1 MTKQT
6 KRLITGTMILSFSG
20 LIVKLINILYKLPL
34 TNLVGIKTMGYFNTV
49 YSIYLVLT
57 AALLTGIP
65 ATISKLVA
73 EEREAGNY
81 RRAHRV
87 FQTGFWLA
95 AALGLGISIIFV
107 FLPTWAGVLAWE
119 SETRY
124 VLWGLALSPFLIGIS
139 GVIRGYFQGMQNM
152 LPTAVSQIIENTGK
166 AAIGVGLV
174 YLLMK
179 RGLPDY
185 ISISGAAIGISVSFI
200 LTTLYLLWQYRR
212 QQPDFLKKA
221 DGSVGIDVQPGIG
234 ALFRRIVWIAV
245 PITISSAMISIMGFI
260 DGATI
265 YHLFAALGDSAENA
279 RLALSSVTTAQTV
292 INVPLAISAALSVS
306 ILPAVAAAGVRRDQQ
321 EMNDKINMG
330 LQLVMKMGLP
340 AMVGIFLLAEPILRL
355 LYYKETLSGGLL
367 QLYSVCMLVM
377 ILAQS
382 VSSILQGLSGYYKTL
397 LAVLLAAVFKL
408 AGNILFLKAGL
419 GAAALIWASI
429 LYFIVILAINAF
441 FLKKETGLR
450 LDYRL
455 ILWRPLVAAAGMG
468 AAVWLVYT
476 AVLAAGGKNAPAV
489 LLAVAAGI
497 PVYGLLLLKLRGFT
511 AEEIVILPQGGRILK
526 YLQKRNWLD

>member
-20 LIVKLINILYKLPL
+20 LFVKLINILYKLPL

-81 RRAHRV
+81 RRAHQV

-95 AALGLGISIIFV
+95 AALGLIVSIAFV
-107 FLPTWAGVLAWE
+107 FLPAWAGAFAWE
-119 SETRY
+119 PETRY

-139 GVIRGYFQGMQNM
+139 GAIRGYFQGMQIM

-174 YLLMK
+174 SLLMK
-179 RGLPDY
+179 RGQPDY
-185 ISISGAAIGISVSFI
+185 ISVSGAAVGISVSFVAV
-200 LTTLYLLWQYRR
+200 TLYLLRQYRR
-212 QQPDFLKKA
+212 QRPNFSQEA
-221 DGSVGIDVQPGIG
+221 DSGAAAGQGSA
-234 ALFRRIVWIAV
+234 ALLRKMVWIAA

-260 DGATI
+260 DSSTI

-279 RLALSSVTTAQTV
+279 RMALSSVTTAQTV
-292 INVPLAISAALSVS
+292 INVPLAVSAALAVS
-306 ILPAVAAAGVRRDQQ
+306 ILPAVAVAGVRRDQA

-355 LYYKETLSGGLL
+355 LYYKERIPGGLL
-367 QLYSVCMLVM
+367 QLYSICMLVM

-397 LAVLLAAVFKL
+397 LAVLAAVVFKL
-408 AGNILFLKAGL
+408 AGNIVFLKAGL

-429 LYFIVILAINAF
+429 LYFMVILGMNAF
-441 FLKKETGLR
+441 FLKRETGLH
-450 LDYRL
+450 LNYGL
-455 ILWRPLVAAAGMG
+455 ILWRPLAASAGMG
-468 AAVWLVYT
+468 AAARLVYT
-476 AVLAAGGKNAPAV
+476 AVMAACAKNAAAV
-489 LLAVAAGI
+489 LLAVAAAV
-497 PVYGLLLLKLRGFT
+497 PVYSLLMLKLRGFT
-511 AEEIVILPQGGRILK
+511 AEEILILPRGGRILK
-526 YLQKRNWLD
+526 YLQSRGWVE

>member
-6 KRLITGTMILSFSG
+6 KRLIAGTMILSFSG

-81 RRAHRV
+81 RRAHQV

-95 AALGLGISIIFV
+95 AALGLVVSAIFV
-107 FLPTWAGVLAWE
+107 FLPAWAGIFAWE
-119 SETRY
+119 PETRY
-124 VLWGLALSPFLIGIS
+124 VLWGLALSPSLIGVA
-139 GVIRGYFQGMQNM
+139 GAIRGYFQGMQNM

-174 YLLMK
+174 YLLMR
-179 RGLPDY
+179 RGRPDY
-185 ISISGAAIGISVSFI
+185 ISVSGAAVGISVSFV
-200 LTTLYLLWQYRR
+200 LVTLYLWGQYRR
-212 QQPDFLKKA
+212 YKPALLKQA
-221 DGSVGIDVQPGIG
+221 DGG
-234 ALFRRIVWIAV
+234 AAVAGDGAALLRKIIWIAA

-279 RLALSSVTTAQTV
+279 RIALSSVTTAQTV
-292 INVPLAISAALSVS
+292 INVPLAISAALAVS
-306 ILPAVAAAGVRRDQQ
+306 ILPAIAAAGVRCDRA

-355 LYYKETLSGGLL
+355 LYYKEEIPGGLL
-367 QLYSVCMLVM
+367 RLYSVCMLIM

-397 LAVLLAAVFKL
+397 LAVLVAVVFKL
-408 AGNILFLKAGL
+408 AGNILFLRAGL

-429 LYFIVILAINAF
+429 LYFMVILVVNAF
-441 FLKKETGLR
+441 FLKRETGLR
-450 LDYRL
+450 LDYGL
-455 ILWRPLVAAAGMG
+455 ILWRPLAASTGMG
-468 AAVWLVYT
+468 LVAWFMYQ
-476 AVLAAGGKNAPAV
+476 AVLSTVGKNALAV
-489 LLAVAAGI
+489 LLAVAAAV

-511 AEEIVILPQGGRILK
+511 AEEVLTLPKGGRILK
-526 YLQKRNWLD
+526 YLQSRGWVE